1 MLIFFGQKCISAIF
15 ITFCISDPQESE
27 WWRHKV
33 MVPLLTYREQFHDM
47 KGRIDKCEARRA
59 DYDRWSKPSCQC
71 CFQWFTYNR
80 SCMSVCMW
88 RKSDQILFLRK
99 NFFKKKF
106 WIFFSKFSFEILLEI
121 FRWKIFCL
129 KLFFWFFLVTTRQSH
144 PVRARE
150 FLNNRMW
157 GVLSP
162 GLVTGL
168 VMIMMMT
175 IANFFVQSHVHG
187 KRAGDEC
194 PSWQTGGSKVISR
207 NQDKNKDNNEYV
219 YFVWPIIKTIK
230 I

>member
-1 MLIFFGQKCISAIF
+1 MCFLFLFGGGDAKSGRYICAIFFSWCQFLGHFWAILAILGHF
-15 ITFCISDPQESE
+15 WTILVNFGSFLGHLCANFFVAKNVSLLFLLPFGISDPQESE

-71 CFQWFTYNR
+71 CFQWFTYNW

-150 FLNNRMW
+150 FLK
-157 GVLSP
+157 P
-162 GLVTGL
+162 GLVT
-168 VMIMMMT
+168 T
-175 IANFFVQSHVHG
+175 QRS
-187 KRAGDEC
+187 
-194 PSWQTGGSKVISR
+194 S
-207 NQDKNKDNNEYV
+207 
-219 YFVWPIIKTIK
+219 
-230 I
+230 

>member
-1 MLIFFGQKCISAIF
+1 MNSPLKRANSWITECEEFILSDWSPPDNLIQ
-15 ITFCISDPQESE
+15 SE
-27 WWRHKV
+27 RANLRVYSPGLVTTRQSHPVW
-33 MVPLLTYREQFHDM
+33 
-47 KGRIDKCEARRA
+47 AR
-59 DYDRWSKPSCQC
+59 K
-71 CFQWFTYNR
+71 FVNHG
-80 SCMSVCMW
+80 MW
-88 RKSDQILFLRK
+88 RVYSPGLVTTRQSHPVRAREFL
-99 NFFKKKF
+99 NNGM
-106 WIFFSKFSFEILLEI
+106 WGVYSPG
-121 FRWKIFCL
+121 
-129 KLFFWFFLVTTRQSH
+129 LVTTRQSH

-207 NQDKNKDNNEYV
+207 NQDKNKDNDKYV
-219 YFVWPIIKTIK
+219 YFVWPIITTIK
-230 I
+230 V